1 MNCTTVYVVLL
12 FALFHGDVATG
23 IIIGLESSLYN
34 REFAKREVLC
44 LILLSTDYGCLRPII
59 NGSKTSAWHI

>member
-1 MNCTTVYVVLL
+1 MYCTTVCVVLL
-12 FALFHGDVATG
+12 FVLFHGDVTTG

-44 LILLSTDYGCLRPII
+44 LILFI
-59 NGSKTSAWHI
+59 N